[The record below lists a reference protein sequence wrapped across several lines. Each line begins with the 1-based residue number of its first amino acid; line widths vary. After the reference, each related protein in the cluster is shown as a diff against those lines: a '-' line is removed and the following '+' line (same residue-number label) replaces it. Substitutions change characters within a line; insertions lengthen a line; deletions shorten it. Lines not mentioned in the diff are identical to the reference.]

1 MLKRSVSLALLTI
14 LLTLSLADAI
24 MFPAGI
30 AGRVKINGI
39 YQNGIEVTIKNLDTG
54 ETKTV
59 TTTKAD
65 NGENGWY
72 VVAISAQD
80 GNRIQIICT
89 YNGNTFTNYTTVDL
103 SRTTQYL
110 NLSITTESGGGEN
123 PSETPSAPSPSSPPP
138 SPPPPPPPLKANFTY
153 YPENPEAGEEV
164 TFTDTSEGVISSRTW
179 TIDGNTFTT
188 KTVNYTF
195 TLPGYYTV
203 SLVVMDAYGNIDICQ
218 KAIFIKSSEQSS
230 GTNESN
236 ISQEPQKTN
245 ITLFILIKDKNN
257 QTIPNAKVEIY
268 QNNTVVQVVY
278 TNETG
283 VAQATLPPGSYKIK
297 AYYGTQTET
306 KRMEFVN
313 DGRVVFLFNP
323 EEMSKPAET
332 FNWIYIVIPIAVI
345 AVALV
350 VFLRWR
356 QKRWY

>member
-1 MLKRSVSLALLTI
+1 MLSIRGVILISIILALPVASALFQPVGVI
-14 LLTLSLADAI
+14 
-24 MFPAGI
+24 
-30 AGRVKINGI
+30 GRVKINGV
-39 YQNGIEVTIKNLDTG
+39 YQDGVQVTIKNLNTG
-54 ETKTV
+54 EEKVVITQEV
-59 TTTKAD
+59 
-65 NGENGWY
+65 NGEHGWY
-72 VVAISAQD
+72 VATLSGDNGHI
-80 GNRIQIICT
+80 IQIE
-89 YNGNTFTNYTTVDL
+89 YDGYTNSTTVDL
-103 SRTTQYL
+103 DRLSQYL

-218 KAIFIKSSEQSS
+218 KTIFIKSSEQSS

-245 ITLFILIKDKNN
+245 ITLFILVKDKNN

>member
-1 MLKRSVSLALLTI
+1 MLSIRGVILISIILALPVASALFQPVGVI
-14 LLTLSLADAI
+14 
-24 MFPAGI
+24 
-30 AGRVKINGI
+30 GRVKINGV
-39 YQNGIEVTIKNLDTG
+39 YQDGVQVTIKNLNTG
-54 ETKTV
+54 EEKVV
-59 TTTKAD
+59 TTQEV
-65 NGENGWY
+65 NGEHGWY
-72 VVAISAQD
+72 VATLSGDNGHI
-80 GNRIQIICT
+80 IQIE
-89 YNGNTFTNYTTVDL
+89 YDGYTNSTTVDL
-103 SRTTQYL
+103 DRLSQYL

-203 SLVVMDAYGNIDICQ
+203 SLVVMDNAGNVDIAQ
-218 KAIFIKSSEQSS
+218 KNIFINPSETSFE
-230 GTNESN
+230 TNETN
-236 ISQEPQKTN
+236 NTNPPQKTN
-245 ITLFILIKDKNN
+245 ITLYITVKSKNN

-332 FNWIYIVIPIAVI
+332 FNWIYVIPIAI
-345 AVALV
+345 IIIALV